1 MPDHGDMRLTDRIHL
16 VGSGRHGFGL
26 THPSDCHVYLIDGGS
41 EAALID
47 SGAGLGQDAV
57 LDRLDRTGIPRDRVR
72 HLFVTHAHA
81 DHAGGAAG
89 LRQALGLTLHASP
102 EVAAI
107 LRAGDEQAASVDV
120 GKAQG
125 SYAPDY
131 VYRATEVDSE
141 LEDGQRIRVGE
152 VTVEVVATPGHSTGH
167 TAYLV
172 HDGERTD
179 LFTGDTLLFGGLIIL
194 QDTWDCEV
202 RAHVASLR
210 RLATHPHDGFFPG
223 HLTFSV
229 TEGDRHIR
237 SAIAALDRGALPPSL
252 V

>member
-1 MPDHGDMRLTDRIHL
+1 VQLTERIHL

-26 THPSDCHVYLIDGGS
+26 THPADCHVYLVDGGS
-41 EAALID
+41 EAAIID
-47 SGAGLGQDAV
+47 AGAGLDRETILA
-57 LDRLDRTGIPRDRVR
+57 RLDRTGVSRDRVR
-72 HLFVTHAHA
+72 SLFVTHAHA

-89 LRQALGLTLHASP
+89 LRTALGLGLHASA

-107 LRAGDEQAASVDV
+107 LRAGDEAAASVTV

-131 VYRATEVDSE
+131 RYEATLVDHV
-141 LEDGQRIRVGE
+141 LQDGQRTTIGDLV
-152 VTVEVVATPGHSTGH
+152 VEAVATPGHATGH

-172 HDGERTD
+172 HGAGRTD
-179 LFTGDTLLFGGLIIL
+179 LFTGDTLLFGGIIIL
-194 QDTWDCEV
+194 QDTWDCDV
-202 RAHVASLR
+202 RAHSASLR

-229 TEGDRHIR
+229 TEGDRHIQ
-237 SAIAALDRGALPPSL
+237 AAVAALDRGTLPPNL
-252 V
+252 I

>member
-1 MPDHGDMRLTDRIHL
+1 MQLTERIHL

-26 THPSDCHVYLIDGGS
+26 THPSDCHVYLIDGGT

-47 SGAGLGQDAV
+47 AGAGLGRDAV
-57 LDRLDRTGIPRDRVR
+57 LARLDDSGVRRDRVR
-72 HLFVTHAHA
+72 SLFVTHAHA

-89 LRQALGLTLHASP
+89 LRAALGLTVHASP

-107 LRAGDEQAASVDV
+107 LRAGDEAGASVTV

-125 SYAPDY
+125 SYAPEY
-131 VYRATEVDSE
+131 VYEATAVDHE
-141 LEDGQRIRVGE
+141 LGDGQRITVGGLE
-152 VTVEVVATPGHSTGH
+152 VEVVATPGHAIGH

-172 HDGERTD
+172 HQPGRTD
-179 LFTGDTLLFGGLIIL
+179 LFTGDTLLFGGVIIL
-194 QDTWDCEV
+194 QDTWDCDV
-202 RAHVASLR
+202 PTHAASLR
-210 RLATHPHDGFFPG
+210 RLATHAHEGFFPG

-229 TEGDRHIR
+229 TEGDRHVR
-237 SAIAALDRGALPPSL
+237 AAIAALDRGGLPPNL

>member
-1 MPDHGDMRLTDRIHL
+1 MRLTDRIHL

-26 THPSDCHVYLIDGGS
+26 THPSDCHVYLVDGGT

-47 SGAGLGQDAV
+47 SGAGLGHAAILAQ
-57 LDRLDRTGIPRDRVR
+57 LDGSGIARDRVR

-89 LRQALGLTLHASP
+89 LRDALGLTLHASP
-102 EVAAI
+102 EVATI
-107 LRAGDEQAASVDV
+107 LRTGDERAASVDV

-141 LEDGQRIRVGE
+141 LRDGQRISVGE
-152 VTVEVVATPGHSTGH
+152 VTVEVVATPGHATGH
-167 TAYLV
+167 VAYLV
-172 HDGERTD
+172 HDDARTD
-179 LFTGDTLLFGGLIIL
+179 LFTGDTLLFGGVIIL
-194 QDTWDCEV
+194 QDTWDCEI
-202 RAHVASLR
+202 RTHAASLR
-210 RLATHPHDGFFPG
+210 RLATHQHEGLFPG
-223 HLTFSV
+223 HLTFSL
-229 TEGDRHIR
+229 TEGDRHVK
-237 SAIAALDRGALPPSL
+237 AAVAALDRGVLPPSL

>member
-1 MPDHGDMRLTDRIHL
+1 MQLTERIHL
-16 VGSGRHGFGL
+16 IGSGRHGFGL
-26 THPSDCHVYLIDGGS
+26 THPSDCHVYLIDGGT

-47 SGAGLGQDAV
+47 AGAGLGRGAI
-57 LDRLDRTGIPRDRVR
+57 LARLDRTGIDRARVR
-72 HLFVTHAHA
+72 SLFVTHAHA

-89 LRQALGLTLHASP
+89 LRAALRLTVHAAP

-107 LRAGDEQAASVDV
+107 LRAGDEAAASVTV

-131 VYRATEVDSE
+131 AYEATPVDDE
-141 LEDGQRIRVGE
+141 LGDGQRVTVGDLE
-152 VTVEVVATPGHSTGH
+152 VEVVATPGHAIGH

-172 HDGERTD
+172 HGLGRTD
-179 LFTGDTLLFGGLIIL
+179 LFTGDTLLFGGVIIL
-194 QDTWDCEV
+194 QDTWDCEIQ
-202 RAHVASLR
+202 AHVASLR

-229 TEGDRHIR
+229 AEGDRHIK
-237 SAIAALDRGALPPSL
+237 AAVAALDRGALPPNL
-252 V
+252 I

>member
-1 MPDHGDMRLTDRIHL
+1 MQLTERIHL

-26 THPSDCHVYLIDGGS
+26 THPSDCHVYLVDGGT

-47 SGAGLGQDAV
+47 AGAGLGHEAV
-57 LDRLDRTGIPRDRVR
+57 LARIDRTGVDRDRVR
-72 HLFVTHAHA
+72 SLFVTHAHA

-89 LRQALGLTLHASP
+89 LRAALRLAVHASP

-107 LRAGDEQAASVDV
+107 LRAGDEAAASVTV

-131 VYRATEVDSE
+131 VYQATPVDDE
-141 LEDGQRIRVGE
+141 LRDGQRIAVGDLE
-152 VTVEVVATPGHSTGH
+152 VEVVATPGHATGH

-172 HDGERTD
+172 HGRDRTD
-179 LFTGDTLLFGGLIIL
+179 LFTGDTLLFGGVIIL
-194 QDTWDCEV
+194 QDTWDCDV
-202 RAHVASLR
+202 RAHAASLR
-210 RLATHPHDGFFPG
+210 RLASHPHEGFFPG

-229 TEGDRHIR
+229 TEGDRHVK
-237 SAIAALDRGALPPSL
+237 AAVAALDRGALPPNL
-252 V
+252 I